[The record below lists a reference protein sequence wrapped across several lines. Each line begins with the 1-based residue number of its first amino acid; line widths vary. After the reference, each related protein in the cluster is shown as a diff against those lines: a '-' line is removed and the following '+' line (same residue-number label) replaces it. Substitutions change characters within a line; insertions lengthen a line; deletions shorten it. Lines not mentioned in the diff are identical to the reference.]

1 LEQVKLQTGSGVR
14 LVFAVHAYR
23 AGRLLLG
30 PDGPSHVPYI
40 IILGGTDVNE
50 YQEDPV
56 KAAVMALAVNGA
68 RKVVAFTVTMAEL
81 ALRHWSTLT
90 PEKVV
95 TITQAVVTIPSTE
108 YSLRRKFGLGQIRS
122 SPPSPHPES
131 VCDPRPLWFPLET
144 NRILLLPCGIRA
156 VKDPLFLLDAFAEW
170 RKTETRIQLFVAG
183 PALDPTLMAEF
194 SARISAIEGVWY
206 LGELNLADLHACI
219 VQADVVLNSS
229 RSEGLS
235 NALLEAMQLGTVVLA
250 RNIPGNASL
259 ITQGETGFLYSSPQD
274 CVRLAKQ
281 IVSLTPPHHTLNN
294 TYSQNFV
301 YSSFSP
307 QQNLKSQRS

>member
-108 YSLRRKFGLGQIRS
+108 YSLRRKFGLGGQIRS
-122 SPPSPHPES
+122 SPPFSSPGECVRPTPSLVSLRNEQDFAPS
-131 VCDPRPLWFPLET
+131 VWNQGGEGSSVLAGRL
-144 NRILLLPCGIRA
+144 CG
-156 VKDPLFLLDAFAEW
+156 VEENGD
-170 RKTETRIQLFVAG
+170 QN
-183 PALDPTLMAEF
+183 PALCRRPR
-194 SARISAIEGVWY
+194 ARSHTYGRV
-206 LGELNLADLHACI
+206 LGE
-219 VQADVVLNSS
+219 
-229 RSEGLS
+229 
-235 NALLEAMQLGTVVLA
+235 
-250 RNIPGNASL
+250 NIRYRGSMVPGGA
-259 ITQGETGFLYSSPQD
+259 
-274 CVRLAKQ
+274 
-281 IVSLTPPHHTLNN
+281 
-294 TYSQNFV
+294 
-301 YSSFSP
+301 
-307 QQNLKSQRS
+307 